1 MREIKFRAWDIEK
14 KFMHTMFIINSK
26 GKPLSFFPERK
37 ALKNVV
43 LEQYTGLKDKN
54 GKDIYEGDI
63 LRYDDICSD
72 AHILKTGDR
81 QIGVVEFCDGRSALM
96 LRECRTN
103 HKGGRY
109 WEFWDY
115 CLEQEIIGNIHE
127 NPEEIKK

>member
-63 LRYDDICSD
+63 VCWIDNN
-72 AHILKTGDR
+72 G
-81 QIGVVEFCDGRSALM
+81 
-96 LRECRTN
+96 ECRTDAI
-103 HKGGRY
+103 K
-109 WEFWDY
+109 WDNEGFAWIISDAWF
-115 CLEQEIIGNIHE
+115 LNEISEPEIIGNIHE
-127 NPEEIKK
+127 NPEEIEK